1 MGGRQAL
8 PLGHSLVSV
17 VHVHVHVHVHGVG
30 LAK

>member
-17 VHVHVHVHVHGVG
+17 VHVHVHVHGVG